1 MVKTTDLVID
11 EKEAMIEKKDN
22 SLVSSLGME

>member
-22 SLVSSLGME
+22 SLVSSLDME